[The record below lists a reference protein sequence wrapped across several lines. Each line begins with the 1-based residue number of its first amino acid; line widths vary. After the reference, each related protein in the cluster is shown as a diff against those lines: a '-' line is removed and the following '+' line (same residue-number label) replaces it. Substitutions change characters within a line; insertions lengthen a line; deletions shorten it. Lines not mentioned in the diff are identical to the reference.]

1 MILFNN
7 FFSHFSVKLTASKD
21 NKHGY
26 INASHVIMTFGM
38 MKQHYIAAQG
48 PLPNTTLDF
57 WQMVFEQNINLIVM
71 VTNFSEAG
79 SQKCYTYL
87 PLSNEPNKNTV
98 RFGDYEVIL
107 LINLLFLKLLIA
119 IIF

>member
-1 MILFNN
+1 M
-7 FFSHFSVKLTASKD
+7 SSTKD

-26 INASHVIMTFGM
+26 INASHVFMTFGT

-71 VTNFSEAG
+71 VTNFTESGAP
-79 SQKCYTYL
+79 KCYTYL
-87 PLSNEPNKNTV
+87 PLSNEHGKNSL
-98 RFGDYEVIL
+98 RFGDFEVSISIVVL
-107 LINLLFLKLLIA
+107 AYHTSHYNVCLTDYLQLYI
-119 IIF
+119 